1 MSGIQPK
8 IARHA
13 KRQKD
18 FIHTRKEEK
27 RQQKDHKMT
36 GMMEL
41 ADKDSKIATIIML
54 KD

>member
-1 MSGIQPK
+1 MME
-8 IARHA
+8 
-13 KRQKD
+13 RQKD

-27 RQQKDHKMT
+27 RQQKDPKMT

-54 KD
+54 KDLKESRRFF